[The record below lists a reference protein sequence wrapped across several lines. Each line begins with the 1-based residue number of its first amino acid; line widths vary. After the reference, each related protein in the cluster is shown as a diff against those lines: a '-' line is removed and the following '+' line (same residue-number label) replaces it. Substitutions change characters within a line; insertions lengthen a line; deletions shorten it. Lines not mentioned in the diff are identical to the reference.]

1 MVKYTKKQL
10 KEIET
15 IIGKKLENLEDLKIE
30 EIDEIIFVEQI
41 ELGEIEEANFYEAE
55 TEMGVPYIKKGRIP
69 LEEVLKIA
77 PKLFEF
83 LKYSNNPKT
92 SIKDGLKMKTK
103 EGLKNINGKIEKSRK
118 IREKDKKTT
127 IERNEKIHEEIQK
140 LIESNVNYNKS
151 LLWTLY
157 FIGRGEKRTER
168 FEEDGK
174 DIELLKIQNSFI
186 NDESLDEI
194 KELRSEYYEN
204 N

>member
-30 EIDEIIFVEQI
+30 EIDEIIYTEQI
-41 ELGEIEEANFYEAE
+41 EIGEIEEENFYEAE
-55 TEMGVPYIKKGRIP
+55 TEMGVPFIKKGRIP
-69 LEEVLKIA
+69 LEEVLKIS
-77 PKLFEF
+77 PTLFEF
-83 LKYSNNPKT
+83 LKYSSNPKT
-92 SIKDGLKMKTK
+92 SIKDGLKMKTE
-103 EGLKNINGKIEKSRK
+103 EGLNSINGKIEKSRK
-118 IREKDKKTT
+118 IRDKDKKTT
-127 IERNEKIHEEIQK
+127 IERNKKIHEEIKK

-151 LLWTLY
+151 LLWSLY

-174 DIELLKIQNSFI
+174 DIELLRIQNSFI
-186 NDESLDEI
+186 SDETLEEL
-194 KELRSEYYEN
+194 KELRSEWYEN